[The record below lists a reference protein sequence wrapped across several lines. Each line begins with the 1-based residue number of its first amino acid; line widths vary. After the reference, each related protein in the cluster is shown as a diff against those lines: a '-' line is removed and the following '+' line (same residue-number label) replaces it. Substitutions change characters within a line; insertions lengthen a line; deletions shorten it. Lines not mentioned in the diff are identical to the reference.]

1 MSEDRVWLRGIA
13 ITEEEIGRDWTQL
26 DQFCFTL
33 PVRIV
38 KMNRVPAHVAMLAY
52 NFVVVVIVY
61 DILSQQG
68 TEN

>member
-13 ITEEEIGRDWTQL
+13 ITEEEIGRDRTQL

-68 TEN
+68 AEN